1 MRKLFLAFLLLG
13 TSLSGLAQQTKKYEY
28 WFDQNDKEKV
38 AQQSCDDNIDISI
51 DVSGLKAGLHSLA
64 LRVQDSEGKWSSPF
78 TTYFLRSAT
87 SQTKESTSYYEYW
100 VDSDTDSKVSS
111 TSNSNV
117 FALDLDV
124 SSLSKGIHT
133 LCFRTRD
140 YHGYWSAP
148 LSNFFLV
155 AARTS
160 GSDSSSRYEYWLD
173 NDHKN
178 KVSAKCGNGIVNLD
192 VDASSLSLG
201 MHTLSFR
208 YVDVLGVWSAP
219 QTCFFMVTNHQ
230 SYSTL
235 ASTYEYWI
243 DSNYTEKQSGKGT
256 DKLINLNVDVS
267 MLSSGLHS
275 FTFRTSDQYG
285 RWSTPQTSYFIVGN
299 NKRGQQ
305 DIRFYRYWFNNASE
319 HSILEK
325 IDPAVIPFTL
335 DAKLSIADIVTDITP
350 ETITMTEDGEGHM
363 KLATKNVLHTQY
375 CTTDGRWTAVT
386 ADTFAV
392 VVNAKEVDLTSFIK
406 NPVATDNWNE
416 WKTEGSTTGIQNSL
430 AWEEGFNYFRL
441 GNTSRSEWTSSMEQ
455 TITGLPAGTYILSA
469 KGRAAQ
475 DVEME
480 ISANGFADVF
490 PATGTEGGELGNG
503 WNERSIIFTT
513 DGLPFVIKV
522 SGSAKAS
529 GKWMDVSDFQ
539 LTYSNASNASLT
551 VSMPE
556 KTDMQQYKNLKLQLT
571 SVSSKLSVTTSDSKE
586 YTFQGLAAGVAYDL
600 TLTNRYGQIVAKK
613 ESIFINEGEN
623 NAILPELATLCNA
636 EAAVLGS
643 DNTNLTNKSRI
654 TWMLADNSVISEDS
668 NVTGLL
674 GDTKLMCNVSLGDSL
689 GCVYHEVT
697 GQECQLKAGSNTV
710 NISLVPIEKATVTGK
725 VLTNDGNASLR
736 ATVSITALLSGK
748 YAKTH
753 AVRTDTKGAFTTD
766 CHQDSLHIVVSSD
779 GYLDCVIDTVCRT
792 SELDLG
798 TLRMKEI
805 TGIVVT
811 PRLNYTRAV
820 EDDAEDALL
829 YTDTENVDYTVK
841 NLATNSILDDV
852 AVQSGNI
859 IVKSG
864 AAVGERLAITVHSR
878 KDEFADVTVEAVIA
892 DDETANAEFELTEKG
907 GIKATYE
914 FSGNTDNVAMLYD
927 ENGSLVSRQF
937 YNGSKCSF
945 SHLADG
951 HYSLLTMGK
960 TLMLDAILNLA
971 DVSAIGLTEGVDYV
985 LSTADVK
992 AGKITVVNNDVIP
1005 AIDETLFYYTGTNT
1019 SFTANKNSVV
1029 VGNYITLTGRLD
1041 FKEEY
1046 AADVDNLSLVVD
1058 LPEGMEY
1065 VKGSAIIG
1073 TTLAPCSVDGN
1084 RLTISLN
1091 RNNYQERIRF
1101 CVVPTKGGS
1110 MMPSAFVAFSLDKEI
1125 MQPIGSASITA
1136 KDMTIS
1142 VPATVA
1148 KTDISV
1154 SGVAVPYSK
1163 VTVYD
1168 GSTTIGQIT
1177 AKADGNWL
1185 VKGQLVEPYNLSTH
1199 NIYAHVLTPQE
1210 IDMNT
1215 ESVNVLYDKNA
1226 IEVKTV
1232 TMLNTAHTAANLN
1245 LYEYRTVFDFQNP
1258 EKEPSIYWY
1267 WPKYPEFTFIVD
1279 FTKNDTTAIYG
1290 VKLCVYTS
1298 SGDVVTLE
1306 PVFDEKKQ
1314 AYVVSHE
1321 FNSNSLPT
1329 SVSVDYGV
1337 NVSSYGDRRIFD
1349 NNMEELCNQMI
1360 SQMNAFYDIKAN
1372 IMECFNDE
1380 DETFT
1385 EEDFEG
1391 DDDFKQ
1397 LYDEY
1402 AQWRNYNSTR
1412 ALDDLWNAVGFP
1424 VFEDITIPDSFTSVT
1439 TTTSRGAITYD
1450 SEKLSSI
1457 NHEELVNDGYVC
1469 VEINDG
1475 TKIYYKY
1482 DDTVISYIDTRN
1494 STKYTISST
1503 ETSAGAREINAKSS
1517 GIGLSD
1523 FAKCLDTAQSS
1534 CDDLSDLIN
1543 TLKEIKEKDI
1553 KDQAVAY
1560 ANILYKAAS
1569 LCTDV
1574 IDGIECFY
1582 SIGRDIVAR
1591 KMEQALDEF
1600 LTKIDNLRTE
1610 RISKMHDLETNIS
1623 YNKLKLQHLRDDM
1636 TAQEI
1641 IKLEKEI
1648 ARDQKKYDAL
1658 ANEIADLSKQRIYY
1672 RNLGDTKIKAQ
1683 LEKLPKFLQKGTK
1696 LAKGIEVT
1704 GKCLGVIGVLIEAYS
1719 WGCDMWDF
1727 YQETKEWGELIG
1739 TCAKKLPCPCDQSRA
1754 ESICLRATESGVSA
1768 VSNMVRII
1776 KAEAAAIVID
1786 AAMVADPEFSLVNWF
1801 ASGICNGFAEINKA
1815 TRFVSDINKRGI
1827 FYVELMNLHCF
1838 TTEEG
1843 KPCTNEPDPD
1853 PKPNKWPKI
1862 KLPNPPSWSP
1872 HPHWPRFPWWEPKS
1886 KATKPTGGVQ
1896 DPSGYV
1902 YEAVSSNRLEG
1913 VTATICQ
1920 KVTTEDMYGDKHDNI
1935 VKWDAEPYSQKNP
1948 VKTDINGLYAWDVPN
1963 GLWQVKFEKE
1973 GYETVYSEW
1982 LPVPPP
1988 QLDINVPMYQSV
2000 QPEVM
2005 EARGFESGVD
2015 FTFSKYMRPETF
2027 EDGCVTLSRDG
2038 KQLTG
2043 HLTMLNVEKEP
2054 LDGIEY
2060 ASHVKFIPEQALH
2073 VGDVVTLTVSGKVK
2087 SYCGVA
2093 MAKDYT
2099 TTLVIQPEIKE
2110 IVVNPVVNIVYGSKA
2125 EIAVS
2130 VLPADAAKGKKLMVQ
2145 NGTPSIINIEGN
2157 ELMLDANGS
2166 AIIPVSGTLP
2176 GNGALRLSVE
2186 NSDATAEIAVTV
2198 VVPSNEISVPEAS
2211 IPSGATVE
2219 KGSVVVLSCLTDGAT
2234 IYYTLDGSCPC
2245 DEATRLVY
2253 TEPIVINETVT
2264 IKAMAVAQDM
2274 TESDIVE
2281 FTYIVEEGD
2290 GIDDVTIDENLKIYP
2305 LPVRDKLNI
2314 TAGGKIIRSVTL
2326 VSMSGSTVVAAS
2338 KPVTHVTIDVSNLTS
2353 GIYIINVATEDKTYS
2368 RKIMKVE

>member
-1 MRKLFLAFLLLG
+1 MLCLG
-13 TSLSGLAQQTKKYEY
+13 TTAMAQQIQK
-28 WFDQNDKEKV
+28 
-38 AQQSCDDNIDISI
+38 
-51 DVSGLKAGLHSLA
+51 
-64 LRVQDSEGKWSSPF
+64 
-78 TTYFLRSAT
+78 
-87 SQTKESTSYYEYW
+87 
-100 VDSDTDSKVSS
+100 
-111 TSNSNV
+111 
-117 FALDLDV
+117 
-124 SSLSKGIHT
+124 
-133 LCFRTRD
+133 
-140 YHGYWSAP
+140 
-148 LSNFFLV
+148 
-155 AARTS
+155 
-160 GSDSSSRYEYWLD
+160 YEYWLD
-173 NDHKN
+173 QGHAVRTVWTGGTNELDF
-178 KVSAKCGNGIVNLD
+178 D
-192 VDASSLSLG
+192 VDVSDVNHGLHTLNFRAQDSKGKWSAPSTTYFFCLANGPASHGVSLYEYWLDKDITAKTVTNNSSSSVAVDVDVTKLSLG
-201 MHTLSFR
+201 LHTLSFR
-208 YVDVLGVWSAP
+208 CKDEYGNWSAP
-219 QTCFFMVTNHQ
+219 QTNLFFIPGYQKDSDVKN
-230 SYSTL
+230 
-235 ASTYEYWI
+235 TYEYWI
-243 DSNYTEKQSGKGT
+243 DDRTSEKVQVSGYPKAVNLSL
-256 DKLINLNVDVS
+256 DVNSLIT
-267 MLSSGLHS
+267 GLHS
-275 FTFRTSDQYG
+275 ISFRASDKNG
-285 RWSTPQTSYFIVGN
+285 RWTSPQTSYFLVTTG
-299 NKRGQQ
+299 KKGKQ
-305 DIRFYRYWFNNASE
+305 DIKAYRYWFNNAVDNSVTE
-319 HSILEK
+319 TTS
-325 IDPAVIPFTL
+325 PAVIPFTL
-335 DAKLSIADIVTDITP
+335 DTKLTASDIVTDITP
-350 ETITMTEDGEGHM
+350 ETITMTDDGEGHM

-392 VVNAKEVDLTSFIK
+392 VVNAKEVDLTGFIK
-406 NPVATDNWNE
+406 NPMASDKWNG
-416 WKTEGSTTGIQNSL
+416 WKTEGNTIGVQNTK
-430 AWEEGFNYFRL
+430 AWEEGSNYFRL

-455 TITGLPAGTYILSA
+455 TIMGLPAGTYILSA
-469 KGRAAQ
+469 KGRATA
-475 DVEME
+475 DVAME
-480 ISANGFADVF
+480 ISANEFADVF

-522 SGSAKAS
+522 SGSAKAT
-529 GKWMDVSDFQ
+529 GKWMDVSDFR

-556 KTDMQQYKNLKLQLT
+556 KTDMRQYKNLKLQLT

-674 GDTKLMCNVSLGDSL
+674 SDTKLMCNVSLGDSL

-710 NISLVPIEKATVTGK
+710 KISLVPIEKATVTGK
-725 VLTNDGNASLR
+725 ILTNDGNASLR
-736 ATVSITALLSGK
+736 ANVSITALLSGK

-766 CHQDSLHIVVSSD
+766 CHQDSLHIVVSAD

-805 TGIVVT
+805 TGIVIT

-820 EDDAEDALL
+820 EDDAVNTLL
-829 YTDTENVDYTVK
+829 YTDSENVDYTVK

-852 AVQSGNI
+852 AVQSGNV
-859 IVKSG
+859 IVKNG
-864 AAVGERLAITVHSR
+864 AAVGQRLAITVHSR

-892 DDETANAEFELTEKG
+892 DDETANAVFELTEKG

-1110 MMPSAFVAFSLDKEI
+1110 MMPSAFVAFSLDKDV

-1136 KDMTIS
+1136 KDMSIS
-1142 VPATVA
+1142 VPATSA
-1148 KTDISV
+1148 KTEISV

-1168 GSTTIGQIT
+1168 GTTSIGQIT

-1185 VKGQLVEPYNLSTH
+1185 VKGDLVEPYNLSTH
-1199 NIYAHVLTPQE
+1199 PIYAHVVTPQD

-1258 EKEPSIYWY
+1258 SQETPVYWY
-1267 WPKYPEFTFIVD
+1267 WPSYPDFTFLVD
-1279 FTKNDTTAIYG
+1279 LTNNDTT
-1290 VKLCVYTS
+1290 
-1298 SGDVVTLE
+1298 
-1306 PVFDEKKQ
+1306 
-1314 AYVVSHE
+1314 VVSDVYI
-1321 FNSNSLPT
+1321 NVKTSNEKQKILKAEYNAQQDKWVAKDKFYSGSLPT
-1329 SVSVDYGV
+1329 NVSVSI
-1337 NVSSYGDRRIFD
+1337 SSNTYV
-1349 NNMEELCNQMI
+1349 EEDSL
-1360 SQMNAFYDIKAN
+1360 FYANLYNDIKV
-1372 IMECFNDE
+1372 II
-1380 DETFT
+1380 
-1385 EEDFEG
+1385 EEEEKEA
-1391 DDDFKQ
+1391 DDF
-1397 LYDEY
+1397 
-1402 AQWRNYNSTR
+1402 NT
-1412 ALDDLWNAVGFP
+1412 ALQTIFVTLKKGDFKKAKDDLENLRKKNNNTQKRD
-1424 VFEDITIPDSFTSVT
+1424 ENL
-1439 TTTSRGAITYD
+1439 YQQ
-1450 SEKLSSI
+1450 LSS
-1457 NHEELVNDGYVC
+1457 
-1469 VEINDG
+1469 
-1475 TKIYYKY
+1475 
-1482 DDTVISYIDTRN
+1482 
-1494 STKYTISST
+1494 
-1503 ETSAGAREINAKSS
+1503 AGS
-1517 GIGLSD
+1517 
-1523 FAKCLDTAQSS
+1523 
-1534 CDDLSDLIN
+1534 
-1543 TLKEIKEKDI
+1543 
-1553 KDQAVAY
+1553 
-1560 ANILYKAAS
+1560 
-1569 LCTDV
+1569 
-1574 IDGIECFY
+1574 
-1582 SIGRDIVAR
+1582 
-1591 KMEQALDEF
+1591 
-1600 LTKIDNLRTE
+1600 
-1610 RISKMHDLETNIS
+1610 
-1623 YNKLKLQHLRDDM
+1623 
-1636 TAQEI
+1636 AQEI
-1641 IKLEKEI
+1641 THIVELHNENIVNEVKSKTGLNVSDVFDGRMESYKNEVALNGNPVKDDASIALEITVPKGKETSFSESVKQIKDYKITNSADNLPDGSVSFVNGEGGIITIDYSHMCSPYVDLGILSHQGLLDVLSVPQKMLEWGNNNMWPYAGDMLNLGFTLLDEGLGQQAAALEEALTDEVLRILSTYDGYSIDYSKANFEKYEELINARAKNVSQAHASKIGSRVLGGI
-1648 ARDQKKYDAL
+1648 ATGVGTYG
-1658 ANEIADLSKQRIYY
+1658 DLKRIYG
-1672 RNLGDTKIKAQ
+1672 GDADWENFIGDLYTHCGFAAAQ
-1683 LEKLPKFLQKGTK
+1683 
-1696 LAKGIEVT
+1696 
-1704 GKCLGVIGVLIEAYS
+1704 
-1719 WGCDMWDF
+1719 
-1727 YQETKEWGELIG
+1727 EL
-1739 TCAKKLPCPCDQSRA
+1739 
-1754 ESICLRATESGVSA
+1754 
-1768 VSNMVRII
+1768 
-1776 KAEAAAIVID
+1776 EAAARKYQEDYRKNSQKLFWGNAGLAVAGAVGAGFTGLTLGASLTIV
-1786 AAMVADPEFSLVNWF
+1786 AASAAGTYAMNNWANGIESENRANYNGLLKRASALGCSEFPPNEWTDYP
-1801 ASGICNGFAEINKA
+1801 GNG
-1815 TRFVSDINKRGI
+1815 TDHV
-1827 FYVELMNLHCF
+1827 M
-1838 TTEEG
+1838 
-1843 KPCTNEPDPD
+1843 
-1853 PKPNKWPKI
+1853 
-1862 KLPNPPSWSP
+1862 
-1872 HPHWPRFPWWEPKS
+1872 
-1886 KATKPTGGVQ
+1886 

-1913 VTATICQ
+1913 VTATIYQ

-1973 GYETVYSEW
+1973 GYETVYSDW

-2000 QPEVM
+2000 QPEIIS
-2005 EARGFESGVD
+2005 ARGFESGVD
-2015 FTFSKYMRPETF
+2015 FTFSKYMRPGTF
-2027 EDGCVTLSRDG
+2027 EDGCVTVSRDG
-2038 KQLTG
+2038 KQITG
-2043 HLTMLNVEKEP
+2043 HLTMLDVEKEP

-2060 ASHVKFIPEQALH
+2060 ASHVKFVPEQSLH
-2073 VGDVVTLTVSGKVK
+2073 VGDKVTLTVSNKVK

-2166 AIIPVSGTLP
+2166 AIIPVTGTLP

-2186 NSDATAEIAVTV
+2186 NSDAAAEIAVTV

-2211 IPSGATVE
+2211 IPSGATVG

-2264 IKAMAVAQDM
+2264 IKAMAVASDM

-2314 TAGGKIIRSVTL
+2314 TAGGKVVKSVTL
-2326 VSMSGSTVVAAS
+2326 VSTSGSTVVSAS
-2338 KPVTHVTIDVSNLTS
+2338 KPATHVTIDVSNLTS
-2353 GIYIINVATEDKTYS
+2353 GIYIINVWTEDKTYS